1 MSQNYSGRVALI
13 VFVLAAAL
21 VAIFWPSVANP
32 KSVAFNGNVPLS
44 QKLNLKPGIDIVGG
58 TSLLY
63 EIKVPEGGAPSA
75 TLAEDVTKALKK
87 RVDPN
92 GVLNL
97 IWRPQNPNKL
107 EIQMPLSGASSETA
121 ERQRALEA
129 AGQKIEATNVRVSE
143 ALLWVEGGGNAA
155 APATSPSTGPATA
168 PVEST
173 TPATKPT
180 RSTAKLDELAA
191 GSAARKQLLQDM
203 AASFDAV
210 KQAEAAAA
218 SARQASRQA
227 AETTG
232 EVPAELL
239 AAETKARDDQQAA
252 QRKYNELQ
260 DKLSETNLSVSEVA
274 RAVALKA
281 ETQRNERLAA
291 IKAEDPAFAARIAAI
306 DAYVSAADAVARA
319 GGGLESA
326 TDLKR
331 LLRGSGVLEFHIL
344 PDLSAPELSGTNH
357 PNGYQDWV
365 AQLQRFGPRGSP
377 GDNYRWYEVD
387 NPDEFRSTGR
397 MVPYDGAQWVL
408 ASVRPAD
415 SLDQDSG
422 NWKLVDARPEM
433 DPQSGGRAVRF
444 SFDNF
449 GGQLFGN
456 LTSRHVGKS
465 MAIMLDGR
473 LISAPNI
480 NSAITGGTGTITGGG
495 KGGFSNKEL
504 EYLVS
509 MLSAGS
515 LPAQLDDEPI
525 FERTVGPQ
533 LGEDNLRSGLLA
545 CALGLVVVAVFLI
558 GYYYLAGLV
567 AFIGVL
573 LNIVLLLG
581 AMAAINAT
589 FTLPGIAAII
599 LTVGGA
605 VDSNVL
611 IFERLREEQHRG
623 LPIRMAIRN
632 AYDRAFSAILDSNM
646 TTLITSFFLI
656 VFGTEEVKGFG
667 ITLIIGIIASLFT
680 SLYVSRTIFGLLID
694 KFGVKKLGSLPLSI
708 PKWDEMLRPKVRW
721 TKLVMPFAVFS
732 AIFVIAGCILFGLY
746 ASRGQVMDIEF
757 AGGTAVTFETVEPKS
772 QSEVRDWMAAEEKR
786 NPQGLPAPQPVRV
799 GNDGRTWEVTTAST
813 DAVRVREAVLSA
825 VGTNLKADL
834 PSNFLG
840 LNQPADRLP
849 MASRYAADTTTQPSS
864 PLVIPLTPDNL
875 QDRSKSMWPGGVIP
889 EQARPYLG
897 GAAIVLRQLDPPIKP
912 TEIASRLNRQ
922 KLQVH
927 STSKYGAFSA
937 DFTVVAPG
945 GPDAPAKEAVI
956 LTGDPNLDVRKD
968 EAKWLGNLVAPLWEL
983 TQEAVATPPQL
994 QQVKNVNASV
1004 AGETKRDATV
1014 ALIASLVF
1022 IMGYIWVRFG
1032 NLRYGAATV
1041 VALIH
1046 DVLFCFAA
1054 LGFAHLLS
1062 SNPIGEALLLQPF
1075 RINLTLVAAILTIMG
1090 YSMLDTIVVFDRIRE
1105 IRGKYGHVS
1114 AAVINDAINQ
1124 TLSRTLLTA
1133 GTTIVSVAIMY
1144 FIGGEGIHGFTFVLF
1159 VGILAGT
1166 YSSIAIAS
1174 PLLLVG
1180 GKIEEA
1186 PVNTGGTAAVTT

>member
-1 MSQNYSGRVALI
+1 MSQNYSGRITLI
-13 VFVLAAAL
+13 AVVLLAAL
-21 VAIFWPSVANP
+21 VAIFWPSITNP
-32 KSVAFNGNVPLS
+32 SGVAFNGNVPLS

-63 EIKVPEGGAPSA
+63 EIKTPEGGAPSP

-97 IWRPQNPNKL
+97 IWRPQNPNRL
-107 EIQMPLSGASSETA
+107 EIQMPLSGSGS
-121 ERQRALEA
+121 EA
-129 AGQKIEATNVRVSE
+129 ARRAKALSDAGAQLEATNVRISE
-143 ALLWVEGGGNAA
+143 AIAWAERAGEVTAQTPASGPAT
-155 APATSPSTGPATA
+155 APATSPALP
-168 PVEST
+168 P
-173 TPATKPT
+173 
-180 RSTAKLDELAA
+180 RSTAKLDELAK
-191 GSAARKQLLQDM
+191 GSAARKQLLTDL
-203 AASFDAV
+203 AAAWDAL
-210 KQAEAAAA
+210 KAAEAAVVEAQNA
-218 SARQASRQA
+218 LKAA
-227 AETTG
+227 AEKGG
-232 EVPAELL
+232 EVPAELF
-239 AAETKARDDQQAA
+239 AAQTKARQDREAAEKKFNTLQDELAATNLATGELARVMSLKSEA
-252 QRKYNELQ
+252 QRKERI
-260 DKLSETNLSVSEVA
+260 A
-274 RAVALKA
+274 ALKA
-281 ETQRNERLAA
+281 ESAGYPQRV
-291 IKAEDPAFAARIAAI
+291 AAI
-306 DAYVSAADAVARA
+306 DAYVSATDAIAKS

-326 TDLKR
+326 SDLKR
-331 LLRGSGVLEFHIL
+331 LLRGSGLLEFHIL
-344 PDLSAPELSGTNH
+344 PDLTSQELVDTAH
-357 PNGYQDWV
+357 PGGYSDWV
-365 AQLQRFGPRGSP
+365 TNLQKFGPRPSP
-377 GDNYRWYEVD
+377 GDNYRWFEVD
-387 NPDEFRSTGR
+387 NPDEFKGGGR
-397 MVPYDGAQWVL
+397 MIPYDGRQWVL
-408 ASVRPAD
+408 ASIRRND
-415 SLDQDSG
+415 SLDRESG
-422 NWKLVDARPEM
+422 DWKLVDARPEM
-433 DPQSGGRAVRF
+433 DPQGGGRAVRF
-444 SFDNF
+444 SFDRA

-456 LTSRHVGKS
+456 LTGRHVNKP

-495 KGGFSNKEL
+495 AGGFSTKEL

-533 LGEDNLRSGLLA
+533 LGEDNLRSGLIA
-545 CALGLVVVAVFLI
+545 CALGLVIVAIFLI

-581 AMAAINAT
+581 AMAALNAT

-680 SLYVSRTIFGLLID
+680 SLYVSRTIFGVLID

-708 PKWDEMLRPKVRW
+708 PKWDQMLRPKVRW
-721 TKLVMPFAVFS
+721 TKLVLPFAAFS
-732 AIFVIAGCILFGLY
+732 AIFVIAGCVLFGMY

-757 AGGTAVTFETVEPKS
+757 AGGTAVTFETVDKQQ
-772 QSEVRDWMAAEEKR
+772 QSVVRGWMNEEEKR
-786 NPQGLPAPQPVRV
+786 NPTGLPAPQVVRI
-799 GNDGRTWEVTTAST
+799 GTDGRTWEVTTAST
-813 DAVRVREAVLSA
+813 DAPKVREAVLRA
-825 VGTNLKADL
+825 VGTNLKAEL
-834 PSNFLG
+834 PSRFQGLG
-840 LNQPADRLP
+840 QTIDLQAFATRNWTDAATQPANP
-849 MASRYAADTTTQPSS
+849 V
-864 PLVIPLTPDNL
+864 VIPLTPENL
-875 QDRSKSMWPGGVIP
+875 QDRAKTIWPGGSIP
-889 EQARPYLG
+889 EQARQYLG
-897 GAAIVLRQLDPPIKP
+897 GAAIVLRQLDPPIRAAD
-912 TEIASRLNRQ
+912 IQARMNRQ
-922 KLQVH
+922 KLQAHTGPAHTAV
-927 STSKYGAFSA
+927 TA
-937 DFTVVAPG
+937 DFVVIGVGSQEAPV
-945 GPDAPAKEAVI
+945 KEAII
-956 LTGDPNLDVRKD
+956 LTAEQNLDARKD
-968 EAKWLGNLVAPLWEL
+968 AVKWQANLVAPLWDLAKIAISE
-983 TQEAVATPPQL
+983 PPQL

-1004 AGETKRDATV
+1004 AGDTKKDAGI
-1014 ALIASLVF
+1014 ALIASLIF
-1022 IMGYIWVRFG
+1022 IVAYIWMRFG
-1032 NLRYGAATV
+1032 NLKYGAATI

-1062 SNPIGEALLLQPF
+1062 GNPVGEALQLMPF
-1075 RINLTLVAAILTIMG
+1075 RINLTLIAAILTIMG

-1114 AAVINDAINQ
+1114 ATVIDDAINQ

-1180 GKIEEA
+1180 GRPEEA
-1186 PVNTGGTAAVTT
+1186 SAKAGGPAAATT

>member
-1 MSQNYSGRVALI
+1 MSQNYSGRISLI
-13 VFVLAAAL
+13 LFVLLAAL
-21 VAIFWPSVANP
+21 VAIFWPSLANP
-32 KSVAFNGNVPLS
+32 SGVAFNGNVPLS

-63 EIKVPEGGAPSA
+63 EIKVPEGGSPSP

-107 EIQMPLSGASSETA
+107 EIQMPLSGASSENARRTK
-121 ERQRALEA
+121 ALED
-129 AGQKIEATNVRVSE
+129 AGAQLEATNVRISE
-143 ALLWVEGGGNAA
+143 AMVWVERGGEPAA
-155 APATSPSTGPATA
+155 SATTAPATA
-168 PVEST
+168 PT
-173 TPATKPT
+173 TAPSAAP
-180 RSTAKLDELAA
+180 RSIAKLDELSKGSSARRQILLDLAA
-191 GSAARKQLLQDM
+191 AYDAIRQADAAIAAARQVSREHTEKTGEP
-203 AASFDAV
+203 AT
-210 KQAEAAAA
+210 AEMLAAA
-218 SARQASRQA
+218 SKAREDREA
-227 AETTG
+227 ADRKFNSLQDDLTATNRSL
-232 EVPAELL
+232 AELSRL
-239 AAETKARDDQQAA
+239 VSLKSDA
-252 QRKYNELQ
+252 QRK
-260 DKLSETNLSVSEVA
+260 
-274 RAVALKA
+274 
-281 ETQRNERLAA
+281 ERLAA
-291 IKAEDPAFAARIAAI
+291 IKTADAAYAQRIAAL
-306 DAYVSAADAVARA
+306 DAYVSAADAIAKA

-331 LLRGSGVLEFHIL
+331 LLRGSGLLEFHIL
-344 PDLSAPELSGTNH
+344 PDLSAQELTDAQH
-357 PNGYQDWV
+357 PGGYQDWV
-365 AQLQRFGPRGSP
+365 VQLQKFGPRGAP
-377 GDNYRWYEVD
+377 GDNYRWFEVD
-387 NPDEFRSTGR
+387 NPEEFKGGGR
-397 MVPYDGAQWVL
+397 MVPYDGRQWVL
-408 ASVRPAD
+408 ASVRSTD
-415 SLDQDSG
+415 SLDRESG
-422 NWKLVDARPEM
+422 DWKLVDARPEV

-444 SFDNF
+444 GFDRL
-449 GGQLFGN
+449 GGQLFGT
-456 LTSRHVGKS
+456 LTSRHVNKA

-495 KGGFSNKEL
+495 KGGFAPKEL

-533 LGEDNLRSGLLA
+533 LGEDNLRSGLIA
-545 CALGLVVVAVFLI
+545 CSLGLVIVAIFLVS
-558 GYYYLAGLV
+558 YYYLAGLV

-573 LNIVLLLG
+573 MNLVILLG

-623 LPIRMAIRN
+623 LPIRMALRN

-656 VFGTEEVKGFG
+656 MFGTEEVKGFG
-667 ITLIIGIIASLFT
+667 ITLIIGIVASLFT
-680 SLYVSRTIFGLLID
+680 SLYVSRTIFGVLID

-708 PKWDEMLRPKVRW
+708 PKWDEMLRPNIRW
-721 TKLVMPFAVFS
+721 TKLVPPFAIFSVVF
-732 AIFVIAGCILFGLY
+732 IVAGCILFGVY
-746 ASRGQVMDIEF
+746 AGRGQVMDIEF
-757 AGGTAVTFETVEPKS
+757 AGGTAVTFETTEAKD
-772 QSEVRDWMAAEEKR
+772 QSTVRGWMADQEKK
-786 NPQGLPAPQPVRV
+786 NPLGLPAPQVVRV
-799 GNDGRTWEVTTAST
+799 GTDGRTWEVTTAST
-813 DAVRVREAVLSA
+813 DAIKVREAVLSA
-825 VGTNLKADL
+825 VGNNLKADL
-834 PSNFLG
+834 PSKFLG
-840 LNQPADRLP
+840 LGQSIEKVPF
-849 MASRYAADTTTQPSS
+849 ASRTWTEAASQPTTPI
-864 PLVIPLTPDNL
+864 VIPITPDNL
-875 QDRSKSMWPGGVIP
+875 LERSKTVWPGGAIP
-889 EQARPYLG
+889 EQARQYVG
-897 GAAIVLRQLDPPIKP
+897 GAAIVLRQLDPPIKAS
-912 TEIASRLNRQ
+912 EIASRINRQ

-927 STSKYGAFSA
+927 TGGSNMTVTS
-937 DFTVVAPG
+937 DFTVVGVG
-945 GPDAPAKEAVI
+945 GSDQPVREAILLTSEQNVDA
-956 LTGDPNLDVRKD
+956 RKD
-968 EAKWLGNLVAPLWEL
+968 EAKWRANLVSPLWEL
-983 TQEAVATPPQL
+983 AQVAVSSPPQL

-1004 AGETKRDATV
+1004 AGDTKKDATI

-1022 IMGYIWVRFG
+1022 IMAYIWVRFG
-1032 NLRYGAATV
+1032 NLKYGTATV
-1041 VALIH
+1041 FALIH

-1062 SNPIGEALLLQPF
+1062 GNALGEALQLQPF
-1075 RINLTLVAAILTIMG
+1075 RINLTLIAAILTIMG

-1114 AAVINDAINQ
+1114 ATVINDAVNQ

-1133 GTTIVSVAIMY
+1133 GTTIISVAIMY

-1174 PLLLVG
+1174 PILLVG
-1180 GKIEEA
+1180 SKAEDA
-1186 PVNTGGTAAVTT
+1186 PAKARGTATVTT